1 MTTPKPWRE
10 PDEVASSPELQQAV
24 GGHPLVA
31 QVLAQRGYHTPVAA
45 RAFLD
50 PSAYQPASPYELPG
64 MQQAVDRLAR
74 ALADGE
80 CIGVWGDFDVDG
92 QTATALLVEG
102 LKELGAQ
109 VISYIPVRA
118 RESHGVN
125 LPGLEAFL
133 GRGAQ
138 VLLTCDTG
146 IDAVAA
152 ADYARQR
159 GVDLIITDHHDLPE
173 RLPRALAL
181 VNPKFLPAEHP
192 LAALPGVGVAYKLL
206 EALYVRFGRAGE
218 TERFLD
224 LVALGIVADVAVQTD
239 DARYLLQRGLAVLR
253 QTPRAGL
260 QALFENAE
268 FEPSHLT
275 EEHIGYVIGPRLNA
289 LGRLDDA
296 NSAVEFLTTRDPGR
310 ARLLALNLEGLNAQR
325 RLLTEQVFQGVLAQ
339 IEREPALAEA
349 PALVFAHPA
358 WPAGMIGIVANRLV
372 ERFHRPAVL
381 IATPQGE
388 FGRGSARSVAG
399 LNITAAIAAN
409 RALLQGFGGHPMAA
423 GLSIEPERIPEFR
436 RALGRTVQR
445 MLGEAQVAPELRLD
459 AYLPLSDLTPELV
472 ADLERLA
479 PFGAGNPPLALASRA
494 MTWQGSAPI
503 GRGGE
508 HLQVTVQD
516 EGGAAHRLLWWQ
528 GAGWPIPQGAFD
540 LAYTARSSTY
550 QGRAGL
556 QIEWLDFRPLDEP
569 ALEVT
574 RAPALEVHDYR
585 RSAQPE
591 RDFAALELP
600 PATCIWL
607 EGGVAGPAEGLPR
620 HALFPAETLVVWF
633 SPPSPAELSEALGR
647 VRPRRVYLF
656 AVDPGLDE
664 PRRFLE
670 RLAGLVKYALR
681 EGEGAVPLERLA
693 AACSQRAATIRLGL
707 DWLAAQGHIRVYYL
721 EGGLVRLEAGDQTA
735 RGGAGEL
742 LERLDSALQEAAA
755 YRGYYRRAGAEGL
768 VEGSGDS
775 LSTGS

>member
-1 MTTPKPWRE
+1 MTTPKTWRE

-24 GGHPLVA
+24 GGHLLVA
-31 QVLAQRGYHTPVAA
+31 QVLAQRGYHTPAAA

-50 PSAYQPASPYELPG
+50 PSAYQPASPFELPG

-80 CIGVWGDFDVDG
+80 CLGVWGDFDVDG

-125 LPGLEAFL
+125 LPGLETFL

-138 VLLTCDTG
+138 MLLTCDTG
-146 IDAVAA
+146 IDAVDA

-159 GVDLIITDHHDLPE
+159 GVDVIITDHHDLPD

-192 LAALPGVGVAYKLL
+192 LATLPGVGVAYMLL

-260 QALFENAE
+260 QALFENSE
-268 FEPSHLT
+268 LEPAHLT

-296 NSAVEFLTTRDPGR
+296 NSAVEFLTTQDAVR

-325 RLLTEQVFQGVLAQ
+325 RLLTDQVFQGVLAQ

-349 PALVFAHPA
+349 PALVFAHPQ
-358 WPAGMIGIVANRLV
+358 WPAGVIGIVANRLV
-372 ERFHRPAVL
+372 ERFHKPALL
-381 IATPQGE
+381 IAAPPGE
-388 FGRGSARSVAG
+388 LGRGSARSVAG

-436 RALGRTVQR
+436 RALGRTVQH
-445 MLGEAQVAPELRLD
+445 MLGEAQIVPELRLD
-459 AYLPLSDLTPELV
+459 GYLLLGELTPELV

-479 PFGAGNPPLALASRA
+479 PFGPGNPPLALASRN
-494 MTWQGSAPI
+494 MTWQGSTPV

-508 HLQVTVQD
+508 HLQVVVQE

-528 GAGWPIPQGAFD
+528 GAGWPAPQGAFD

-550 QGRAGL
+550 RAQAGL
-556 QIEWLDFRPLDEP
+556 QIEWLDYRPLAEP
-569 ALEVT
+569 AVEVA
-574 RAPALEVHDYR
+574 RASSIEIHDFR

-591 RDFAALELP
+591 HDFAALELP
-600 PATCIWL
+600 PETCIWL
-607 EGGVAGPAEGLPR
+607 EGGVPGPAEGMPR
-620 HALFPAETLVVWF
+620 HELHESEALVVWS
-633 SPPSPAELSEALGR
+633 SPPSPAELSEALGC

-664 PRRFLE
+664 RTRFLA

-681 EGEGAVPLERLA
+681 AGEGAVRLERLA
-693 AACSQRAATIRLGL
+693 AACSQREVTIRLGL
-707 DWLAAQGHIRVYYL
+707 DWLAAQGHIQIEYL

-735 RGGAGEL
+735 RGGEEKL
-742 LERLDSALQEAAA
+742 LERLAAALKESGA
-755 YRGYYRRAGAEGL
+755 YRGYYRRAEAGGL
-768 VEGSGDS
+768 VEG
-775 LSTGS
+775 

>member
-1 MTTPKPWRE
+1 MTTPKTWRE

-31 QVLAQRGYHTPVAA
+31 QVLAQRGYHTPAAA

-50 PSAYQPASPYELPG
+50 PAAYQPASPYELPG
-64 MQQAVDRLAR
+64 MQQSVERLAR
-74 ALADGE
+74 AIQAGE

-138 VLLTCDTG
+138 LLLTCDTG

-159 GVDLIITDHHDLPE
+159 GVDVIITDHHDLPK

-181 VNPKFLPAEHP
+181 VNPKFLPPEHP
-192 LAALPGVGVAYKLL
+192 LATLPGVGVAYKLL
-206 EALYVRFGRAGE
+206 EALYAHFGRAGE
-218 TERFLD
+218 AERFLD
-224 LVALGIVADVAVQTD
+224 LVALGIVADVVVQTG

-268 FEPSHLT
+268 LEPAHLT

-296 NSAVEFLTTRDPGR
+296 NSAVEFLTTQDAER

-325 RLLTEQVFQGVLAQ
+325 RLLTDQVFQGVLAQ
-339 IEREPALAEA
+339 IEREPALVEA
-349 PALVFAHPA
+349 PALVFAHPQ
-358 WPAGMIGIVANRLV
+358 WPAGVIGIVANRLV
-372 ERFHRPAVL
+372 ERFHKPALL
-381 IATPQGE
+381 IAAPPGE
-388 FGRGSARSVAG
+388 LGRGSARSVAG
-399 LNITAAIAAN
+399 LNITAAITAN
-409 RALLQGFGGHPMAA
+409 RVLLQGFGGHPMAA

-436 RALGRTVQR
+436 AALGRTVQR
-445 MLGEAQVAPELRLD
+445 MLGEAQIVPELCLD
-459 AYLPLSDLTPELV
+459 GYLPLGELTPELV
-472 ADLERLA
+472 EDLERLA
-479 PFGAGNPPLALASRA
+479 PFGPGNPPLALASRN
-494 MTWQGSAPI
+494 MTWQGSTPV

-540 LAYTARSSTY
+540 LAYSARSSTY
-550 QGRAGL
+550 RGQAGL
-556 QIEWLDFRPLDEP
+556 QIEWLDARPLDGP
-569 ALEVT
+569 APEVA
-574 RAPALEVHDYR
+574 RAPAIEVHDFR
-585 RSAQPE
+585 FSAQPE

-600 PATCIWL
+600 PETCIWL
-607 EGGVAGPAEGLPR
+607 EGGVPGPAGGLPR
-620 HALFPAETLVVWF
+620 HELHESEALVVWS
-633 SPPSPAELSEALGR
+633 SPPSPAELGEAFRR

-664 PRRFLE
+664 PGRFLE

-681 EGEGAVPLERLA
+681 AGEGAVPLERLA
-693 AACSQRAATIRLGL
+693 AACSQRAASVRLGL
-707 DWLAAQGHIRVYYL
+707 DWLTAQGHISVQYL
-721 EGGLVRLEAGDQTA
+721 EGGLVELGKGQAGDSGSATA
-735 RGGAGEL
+735 LEQRLSAALGE
-742 LERLDSALQEAAA
+742 SAS
-755 YRGYYRRAGAEGL
+755 YRGYYRRAEAGVL
-768 VEGSGDS
+768 VRG
-775 LSTGS
+775 